1 MAGEEFVECI
11 PEWHQDPSCFRFHIK
26 NIKRDKSNGPVFQK
40 KKKDFISLIIRKI
53 KGDFFQNDF
62 CTITHK
68 IILKNLSNLKFN
80 DKKYMPI
87 VLIGHSKNFIDY
99 NNFDSL
105 LSKIYS
111 MPKFQ
116 FSTFYETYSLIDNEL

>member
-1 MAGEEFVECI
+1 
-11 PEWHQDPSCFRFHIK
+11 
-26 NIKRDKSNGPVFQK
+26 
-40 KKKDFISLIIRKI
+40 
-53 KGDFFQNDF
+53 
-62 CTITHK
+62 
-68 IILKNLSNLKFN
+68 
-80 DKKYMPI
+80 MPI